1 MIVGM
6 HQFAAAWAAE
16 QLGGPIGDHFV
27 GVHVRRGAG
36 AGLKDIDREV
46 GVEPAIDD
54 VGRGLRDGGR
64 HGRVEEAQGVIDRG
78 GGV

>member
-1 MIVGM
+1 
-6 HQFAAAWAAE
+6 
-16 QLGGPIGDHFV
+16 
-27 GVHVRRGAG
+27 
-36 AGLKDIDREV
+36 LKDIDREV

-64 HGRVEEAQGVIDRG
+64 RGRVEEAQGVIDRG